1 MQCSS
6 CGTTLQ
12 PGMTKCP
19 SCGAPVST
27 DTSDSPYEE
36 HAGAV
41 PYIPYTPLKEREAA
55 PASSATPAAPTAPEG
70 SRSSDLL
77 AGAQPQQAA
86 PPAGSGPLAQAPGAA
101 QPFPAQQWTP
111 VQPAV
116 AQQPPQR
123 QGLSPMAI
131 TLSVILA
138 LLIIVG
144 AGGLIYYATGPYP
157 AEQHAQATAVVQ
169 NVLAQQQQ
177 ANAQA
182 TANIA
187 ALIPQKLYTQVTSG
201 KPAISDPLDSIN
213 HSLFVSLSNPSS
225 SCGFTGGAYH
235 ASASAGFIGP
245 CLAPA
250 VSVSNFAFQ
259 AQMTI
264 IKGNAGGLIFRLNF
278 GASSLNSY
286 LFLIDHLGGYRLVAF
301 QNNNTIMQLA
311 NGVSS
316 AVNVGLNQSNL
327 LTVIARGN
335 NFYLYVNKQYITS
348 ARDNTFSSGVVGVFA
363 SGANATD
370 VVFSNA
376 QVWKL

>member
-6 CGTTLQ
+6 CGATLQ

-19 SCGAPVST
+19 SCGTPVST

-41 PYIPYTPLKEREAA
+41 PYIPYTPLQENEAA
-55 PASSATPAAPTAPEG
+55 PAIPTAQENSPI
-70 SRSSDLL
+70 STQL
-77 AGAQPQQAA
+77 AGVQSQQAA
-86 PPAGSGPLAQAPGAA
+86 TPTGSSSLAQAPAA
-101 QPFPAQQWTP
+101 
-111 VQPAV
+111 QPAV

-138 LLIIVG
+138 LLIIGG

-169 NVLAQQQQ
+169 DVLAQQQQ

-182 TANIA
+182 TANVA
-187 ALIPQKLYTQVTSG
+187 NLTPQELYTRITSE
-201 KPAISDPLDSIN
+201 KPAINDPLDSVN
-213 HSLFVSLSNPSS
+213 HSLFVSINNTTSR
-225 SCGFTGGAYH
+225 CGFTGSAYH
-235 ASASAGFIGP
+235 ASASAGFITP

-278 GASSLNSY
+278 GASSLDTY
-286 LFLIDHLGGYRLVAF
+286 LFLIDSLGGYRLVAL
-301 QNNNTIMQLA
+301 QNNTTVMQLA
-311 NGVSS
+311 NGISS

-335 NFYLYVNKQYITS
+335 KFYLYVNKQYITS
-348 ARDNTFSSGVVGVFA
+348 AGDNTFSSGVVGVFA
-363 SGANATD
+363 SGASATD

-376 QVWKL
+376 QVWRL

>member
-55 PASSATPAAPTAPEG
+55 PASSAAPATPAAQESP
-70 SRSSDLL
+70 RSSGPLV
-77 AGAQPQQAA
+77 GA
-86 PPAGSGPLAQAPGAA
+86 PPRQATPLAGSGPLAQAPAA
-101 QPFPAQQWTP
+101 QPFAAQQWTP

-116 AQQPPQR
+116 IQQPQQR

-138 LLIIVG
+138 LLIIGG
-144 AGGLIYYATGPYP
+144 AGGLIYYVTGPYP

-182 TANIA
+182 TANVA
-187 ALIPQKLYTQVTSG
+187 NLTPQELYTRITSG

-213 HSLFVSLSNPSS
+213 HSLFVSRSNSAS
-225 SCGFTGGAYH
+225 SCGFTGGTYH
-235 ASASAGFIGP
+235 ASASPHFTIYCFAPIG
-245 CLAPA
+245 
-250 VSVSNFAFQ
+250 VSNFAFQ

-264 IKGNAGGLIFRLNF
+264 IKGDAGGLVFRLNSDT
-278 GASSLNSY
+278 SSLNSY
-286 LFLIDHLGGYRLVAF
+286 LFLIDRLGGYSLVAL
-301 QNNNTIMQLA
+301 QNTNNARQLV
-311 NGVSS
+311 NGVNP
-316 AVNVGLNQSNL
+316 AIKVGLNQSNL
-327 LTVIARGN
+327 LTVLALGSN
-335 NFYLYVNKQYITS
+335 LFVYVNKQYIT
-348 ARDNTFSSGVVGVFA
+348 RVGDNTFSSGIVGVFA
-363 SGANATD
+363 TGANATD
-370 VVFSNA
+370 VAFSNA
-376 QVWKL
+376 QIWRL

>member
-55 PASSATPAAPTAPEG
+55 PASSAAPATPAAQESP
-70 SRSSDLL
+70 RSSGPLV
-77 AGAQPQQAA
+77 GA
-86 PPAGSGPLAQAPGAA
+86 PPRQATPLAGSGPLAQAPAA
-101 QPFPAQQWTP
+101 QPFAAQQWTP

-116 AQQPPQR
+116 IQQPPQR
-123 QGLSPMAI
+123 QGLSPWAI

-138 LLIIVG
+138 ILIIGG

-182 TANIA
+182 TANVA
-187 ALIPQKLYTQVTSG
+187 NLTPQELYTRITST
-201 KPAISDPLDSIN
+201 KPAINDPLDSIN
-213 HSLFVSLSNPSS
+213 HSQFVTVSS
-225 SCGFTGGAYH
+225 PTGSCGFTGGAYH
-235 ASASAGFIGP
+235 ASASAKFTSLCAALGVG
-245 CLAPA
+245 
-250 VSVSNFAFQ
+250 VSNFAFQ

-264 IKGNAGGLIFRLNF
+264 IKGDEGGLIFRLNI
-278 GASSLNSY
+278 ASSSLNSY
-286 LFLIDHLGGYRLVAF
+286 LFLVDSLGNFRLIAL
-301 QNNNTIMQLA
+301 QNNNNARQLA
-311 NGVSS
+311 NGVNP
-316 AVNVGLNQSNL
+316 AIKVGLNQSNL
-327 LTVIARGN
+327 LAVIARGSN
-335 NFYLYVNKQYITS
+335 LYLYANKQYITS
-348 ARDNTFSSGVVGVFA
+348 VMDNTFSDGVVGVFA
-363 SGANATD
+363 AGANATD
-370 VVFSNA
+370 VAFSNA
-376 QVWKL
+376 QVWRL

>member
-12 PGMTKCP
+12 PGMTRCP

-27 DTSDSPYEE
+27 DTSDSSPYEE

-55 PASSATPAAPTAPEG
+55 PAAPIAQEG

-86 PPAGSGPLAQAPGAA
+86 PPAVSFGPLAQPPGAG
-101 QPFPAQQWTP
+101 QPFAIQQAIP

-116 AQQPPQR
+116 ARQR
-123 QGLSPMAI
+123 QGLSPWAI
-131 TLSVILA
+131 RLSVILA
-138 LLIIVG
+138 ILIIGG

-187 ALIPQKLYTQVTSG
+187 ALTPQKLYTQVTSG

-225 SCGFTGGAYH
+225 RCGFTGSAYH

-278 GASSLNSY
+278 AASSLNSY
-286 LFLIDHLGGYRLVAF
+286 LFLIDHLGGYRLVAL
-301 QNNNTIMQLA
+301 QNNNTVMQLA

>member
-6 CGTTLQ
+6 CGAALQ
-12 PGMTKCP
+12 PGVTSCP

-27 DTSDSPYEE
+27 DTSDSSPYEE

-41 PYIPYTPLKEREAA
+41 PYIPYTPLKEREAS
-55 PASSATPAAPTAPEG
+55 PASPAAPAAPTAQEG
-70 SRSSDLL
+70 SRNSDLL

-86 PPAGSGPLAQAPGAA
+86 TPAGSGPLAQALAA
-101 QPFPAQQWTP
+101 PQPFAAHQAMP

-116 AQQPPQR
+116 AQQR
-123 QGLSPMAI
+123 QGLSPLAI

-138 LLIIVG
+138 LLIIGG

-187 ALIPQKLYTQVTSG
+187 ALTPQKLYAQVTSG
-201 KPAISDPLDSIN
+201 KPAISDPLDNIN
-213 HSLFVSLSNPSS
+213 HSLFVTVSRPTG

-235 ASASAGFIGP
+235 ASASAKFTSP
-245 CLAPA
+245 CIAPA
-250 VSVSNFAFQ
+250 VGVSNFAFQ

-264 IKGNAGGLIFRLNF
+264 IKGDAGGLIFRLNL
-278 GASSLNSY
+278 GSSSANSY
-286 LFLIDHLGGYRLVAF
+286 LFLIDRLGGYRLVAI
-301 QNNNTIMQLA
+301 QNNNNVKQLA
-311 NGVSS
+311 NGLSS
-316 AVNVGLNQSNL
+316 AINMGLSQSNL
-327 LTVIARGN
+327 LTVIARGS

-348 ARDNTFSSGVVGVFA
+348 VGDNTFSTGVIGVFA
-363 SGANATD
+363 AGANATD
-370 VVFSNA
+370 AVFSNA
-376 QVWKL
+376 QVWRL

>member
-12 PGMTKCP
+12 PGMTSCP
-19 SCGAPVST
+19 TCGAPVST
-27 DTSDSPYEE
+27 DTSDSSPYEE

-41 PYIPYTPLKEREAA
+41 PYIPYTPLQEREAA
-55 PASSATPAAPTAPEG
+55 PASPAAPAAPAAQEG
-70 SRSSDLL
+70 SRDSGSL
-77 AGAQPQQAA
+77 AGTPPQQAI
-86 PPAGSGPLAQAPGAA
+86 
-101 QPFPAQQWTP
+101 P

-116 AQQPPQR
+116 ARQR
-123 QGLSPMAI
+123 QGLSPWAI

-138 LLIIVG
+138 LLIIGG

-157 AEQHAQATAVVQ
+157 AEQHALATAVVQ
-169 NVLAQQQQ
+169 NILAQQQQ

-182 TANIA
+182 TANVA
-187 ALIPQKLYTQVTSG
+187 NLTPQELYTRITNQ

-213 HSLFVSLSNPSS
+213 HSLFVSLSNPSR
-225 SCGFTGGAYH
+225 CGFTGSAYH
-235 ASASAGFIGP
+235 ASASAGFISP

-278 GASSLNSY
+278 AASSLNSY
-286 LFLIDHLGGYRLVAF
+286 LFLIDHLGGYRLVAL
-301 QNNNTIMQLA
+301 QNNNTVMQLA

-327 LTVIARGN
+327 LTVIARGH
-335 NFYLYVNKQYITS
+335 NFFLYVNKQYISS
-348 ARDNTFSSGVVGVFA
+348 AGDNTFSSGVVGVFA

-370 VVFSNA
+370 VVFSNV

>member
-12 PGMTKCP
+12 PGMTSCP

-27 DTSDSPYEE
+27 DTSDSSPYEE

-55 PASSATPAAPTAPEG
+55 PASPASPAAPAAQEG

-77 AGAQPQQAA
+77 VGAQSQQAA
-86 PPAGSGPLAQAPGAA
+86 TPAGSSPLAQAPAA
-101 QPFPAQQWTP
+101 QPFAVQQAMP

-116 AQQPPQR
+116 AQQR

-138 LLIIVG
+138 LLIIGG
-144 AGGLIYYATGPYP
+144 AGGLIYYATGLYP

-187 ALIPQKLYTQVTSG
+187 ALTPQKLYTQVTSG

-213 HSLFVSLSNPSS
+213 HSLFVSLSNPTS
-225 SCGFTGGAYH
+225 SCAFTGSAYH

-264 IKGNAGGLIFRLNF
+264 IKGNSGGLIFRLNF
-278 GASSLNSY
+278 AASSLNSY
-286 LFLIDHLGGYRLVAF
+286 LFLVDRLGGYRLVAL
-301 QNNNTIMQLA
+301 QNNNTVMQLA

-316 AVNVGLNQSNL
+316 AVNAGLNQSNL

-335 NFYLYVNKQYITS
+335 NFYLYVNRQYITS

>member
-6 CGTTLQ
+6 CGTNLQ

-19 SCGAPVST
+19 SCGTPVST

-36 HAGAV
+36 NAGAV

-55 PASSATPAAPTAPEG
+55 PASSAAPATPAAQESP
-70 SRSSDLL
+70 RSSES
-77 AGAQPQQAA
+77 AGAAPQQAA
-86 PPAGSGPLAQAPGAA
+86 PPAGSGPLAQAPAA
-101 QPFPAQQWTP
+101 QPFAAQQVAP
-111 VQPAV
+111 VQPAA

-131 TLSVILA
+131 TLSAILA
-138 LLIIVG
+138 LLIIGG

-187 ALIPQKLYTQVTSG
+187 TLTPQELYTRITSE
-201 KPAISDPLDSIN
+201 KPAITDPLDNAN
-213 HSLFVSLSNPSS
+213 HSIFIAVSSPTS

-235 ASASAGFIGP
+235 ASESAKFISP
-245 CLAPA
+245 CIAPA
-250 VSVSNFAFQ
+250 VGVSNFAFQ

-264 IKGNAGGLIFRLNF
+264 IKGDSGGLIFRLNL
-278 GASSLNSY
+278 GSSSANSY
-286 LFLIDHLGGYRLVAF
+286 LFLIDRLGSYRLIVL
-301 QNNNTIMQLA
+301 QNNNNARLLA
-311 NGVSS
+311 NGVNP
-316 AVNVGLNQSNL
+316 AVKVGLNQDNL
-327 LTVIARGN
+327 LTVIARGS
-335 NFYLYVNKQYITS
+335 NFYLYANRQYITS
-348 ARDNTFSSGVVGVFA
+348 VVDNTFSNGIIGVFA
-363 SGANATD
+363 TGASATD

-376 QVWKL
+376 QVWRL

>member
-6 CGTTLQ
+6 CGATLQ
-12 PGMTKCP
+12 SGMTTCP

-27 DTSDSPYEE
+27 DTSDSSPYEE
-36 HAGAV
+36 QAGAV
-41 PYIPYTPLKEREAA
+41 PYIPYTPLKEREA
-55 PASSATPAAPTAPEG
+55 TPAAPAAQEAPSNLG
-70 SRSSDLL
+70 SL
-77 AGAQPQQAA
+77 AGTPPQQAA
-86 PPAGSGPLAQAPGAA
+86 TPAVAFGSLAQPPGAG
-101 QPFPAQQWTP
+101 QPFAVQQAMP

-116 AQQPPQR
+116 AQQR
-123 QGLSPMAI
+123 QGLSPWTI

-187 ALIPQKLYTQVTSG
+187 ALTPQKLYTRVTSG

-213 HSLFVSLSNPSS
+213 HSLFVSLSNPTSR
-225 SCGFTGGAYH
+225 CGFTGSAYH
-235 ASASAGFIGP
+235 ASASAGFISP

-250 VSVSNFAFQ
+250 VSGSNFAFQ

-278 GASSLNSY
+278 AASSLNSY
-286 LFLIDHLGGYRLVAF
+286 LFLIDHLGSYRLVAL
-301 QNNNTIMQLA
+301 QNNNTVMQLA

-327 LTVIARGN
+327 LTVIALGN

>member
-6 CGTTLQ
+6 CGATLQ
-12 PGMTKCP
+12 PGMTSCP

-27 DTSDSPYEE
+27 DTSDSSPYEE

-55 PASSATPAAPTAPEG
+55 PAAPAAQEG
-70 SRSSDLL
+70 SRSSDSL
-77 AGAQPQQAA
+77 AGVQPQQAA
-86 PPAGSGPLAQAPGAA
+86 PPAGSGPLAQAPAA
-101 QPFPAQQWTP
+101 QPFAVQQAMP

-116 AQQPPQR
+116 AQQR
-123 QGLSPMAI
+123 QGLSPWAI

-138 LLIIVG
+138 LLIIGG
-144 AGGLIYYATGPYP
+144 AGGLIYYVTGPYP

-169 NVLAQQQQ
+169 NILAQQQQ

-182 TANIA
+182 TANVA
-187 ALIPQKLYTQVTSG
+187 NLTPQELYTRITSQ

-213 HSLFVSLSNPSS
+213 HSLFVSLSNPSR
-225 SCGFTGGAYH
+225 CGFTGSAYH
-235 ASASAGFIGP
+235 ASASAGFISP

-278 GASSLNSY
+278 AAPSLNSY
-286 LFLIDHLGGYRLVAF
+286 LFLIDHLGGYRLVAL
-301 QNNNTIMQLA
+301 QNNNNVMQLA
-311 NGVSS
+311 SGVSS

-327 LTVIARGN
+327 LTVIARGH
-335 NFYLYVNKQYITS
+335 NFFLYVNKQYISS
-348 ARDNTFSSGVVGVFA
+348 AGDNTFSSGVVGVFA

-370 VVFSNA
+370 VVFSNV

>member
-12 PGMTKCP
+12 PGRTKCP

-55 PASSATPAAPTAPEG
+55 PASSVAPATPAAQESP
-70 SRSSDLL
+70 RS
-77 AGAQPQQAA
+77 
-86 PPAGSGPLAQAPGAA
+86 SGPLVGAPPRQATPL
-101 QPFPAQQWTP
+101 P

-116 AQQPPQR
+116 IQQPQQR

-138 LLIIVG
+138 LLIIGG
-144 AGGLIYYATGPYP
+144 AGGLIYYVTGPYP

-182 TANIA
+182 TANVA
-187 ALIPQKLYTQVTSG
+187 NLTPQELYTRIIST
-201 KPAISDPLDSIN
+201 KPAINDPLDSIN
-213 HSLFVSLSNPSS
+213 HSQFVTVSS
-225 SCGFTGGAYH
+225 PTGSCGFTGGAYH
-235 ASASAGFIGP
+235 ASASAKFTSLCAALGVG
-245 CLAPA
+245 
-250 VSVSNFAFQ
+250 VSNFAFQ

-264 IKGNAGGLIFRLNF
+264 IKGDEGGLIFRLNI
-278 GASSLNSY
+278 ASSSLNSY
-286 LFLIDHLGGYRLVAF
+286 LFLVDSLGNFRLIAL
-301 QNNNTIMQLA
+301 QNNNNARQLA
-311 NGVSS
+311 NGVNP
-316 AVNVGLNQSNL
+316 AIKVGLNQSNL
-327 LTVIARGN
+327 LAVIARGSN
-335 NFYLYVNKQYITS
+335 LYLYANKQYITS
-348 ARDNTFSSGVVGVFA
+348 VMDNTFSDGVVGVFA
-363 SGANATD
+363 AGANATD
-370 VVFSNA
+370 VAFSNA
-376 QVWKL
+376 QVWRL

>member
-6 CGTTLQ
+6 CGTMLQ
-12 PGMTKCP
+12 PGMTRCP

-27 DTSDSPYEE
+27 DTSDSSPYEE

-55 PASSATPAAPTAPEG
+55 PAAPAAQEAPSNLG
-70 SRSSDLL
+70 SL

-86 PPAGSGPLAQAPGAA
+86 TPAVAFGPLAQAPGAA

-116 AQQPPQR
+116 AQQR
-123 QGLSPMAI
+123 QGLSPWAI

-138 LLIIVG
+138 LLIVGG
-144 AGGLIYYATGPYP
+144 AGELIYYATGPYP

-187 ALIPQKLYTQVTSG
+187 ALTPQKLYTQVTGG

-213 HSLFVSLSNPSS
+213 HSLFVSRSNSAS
-225 SCGFTGGAYH
+225 SCSFTGGAYH
-235 ASASAGFIGP
+235 ASVSPHFAIYCFSPIG
-245 CLAPA
+245 
-250 VSVSNFAFQ
+250 VSNFAFQ

-264 IKGNAGGLIFRLNF
+264 IKGDAGGLMFRLNSTS
-278 GASSLNSY
+278 SSLNSY
-286 LFLIDHLGGYRLVAF
+286 LFFIDHLGNYSLVAL
-301 QNNNTIMQLA
+301 QNTNNARQLA
-311 NGVSS
+311 TGINP
-316 AVNVGLNQSNL
+316 AIKVGLNQSNL
-327 LTVIARGN
+327 LTVIALGSN
-335 NFYLYVNKQYITS
+335 LYIYVNKQYITS
-348 ARDNTFSSGVVGVFA
+348 VGDNTFSSGIVGVFA
-363 SGANATD
+363 TGANATD
-370 VVFSNA
+370 DAFSNA
-376 QVWKL
+376 QIWRL

>member
-19 SCGAPVST
+19 SCGAPVSI
-27 DTSDSPYEE
+27 DTSDSSPYEE
-36 HAGAV
+36 HAGVV
-41 PYIPYTPLKEREAA
+41 PYIPYTPLQEKEAA
-55 PASSATPAAPTAPEG
+55 PAAPAAQEA
-70 SRSSDLL
+70 
-77 AGAQPQQAA
+77 PQQAA
-86 PPAGSGPLAQAPGAA
+86 APAQAPAA
-101 QPFPAQQWTP
+101 QSFAAQQAMP
-111 VQPAV
+111 LQPAV

-123 QGLSPMAI
+123 QGLSPWAI

-138 LLIIVG
+138 LLIIGG

-182 TANIA
+182 TANVA
-187 ALIPQKLYTQVTSG
+187 NLSPQELYTRITSE

-213 HSLFVSLSNPSS
+213 HSLFVAVSRPAG

-235 ASASAGFIGP
+235 ASASPGFIYT

-250 VSVSNFAFQ
+250 VNVGNFAFQ

-264 IKGNAGGLIFRLNF
+264 IKGNAGGLIFRLNL
-278 GASSLNSY
+278 GASSLNNY
-286 LFLIDHLGGYRLVAF
+286 LFLIDQLGGYRLVAL

-311 NGVSS
+311 NGVSP

-348 ARDNTFSSGVVGVFA
+348 TRDNTFSSGVVGVFA
-363 SGANATD
+363 SGASATD

-376 QVWKL
+376 QVWRL

>member
-12 PGMTKCP
+12 PGVTSCP

-27 DTSDSPYEE
+27 DTSDSSPYEE
-36 HAGAV
+36 HVGSV

-55 PASSATPAAPTAPEG
+55 PASPASPAAPAAQEG

-86 PPAGSGPLAQAPGAA
+86 TPAGSGPLAQAPAA
-101 QPFPAQQWTP
+101 QPFAAQQWIP

-123 QGLSPMAI
+123 QGLSLWAI

-138 LLIIVG
+138 LLIIGG

-157 AEQHAQATAVVQ
+157 AELHAQATAVVQ

-182 TANIA
+182 TANVA
-187 ALIPQKLYTQVTSG
+187 NLTPQELYTRITSG

-213 HSLFVSLSNPSS
+213 HSLFVS
-225 SCGFTGGAYH
+225 
-235 ASASAGFIGP
+235 
-245 CLAPA
+245 
-250 VSVSNFAFQ
+250 NFAFQ

-264 IKGNAGGLIFRLNF
+264 IKGDAGGLVFRLNSDT
-278 GASSLNSY
+278 SSLNSY
-286 LFLIDHLGGYRLVAF
+286 LFLIDRLGGYSLVAL
-301 QNNNTIMQLA
+301 QNTNNARLLV
-311 NGVSS
+311 NGVNPSIK
-316 AVNVGLNQSNL
+316 VGLNQSNL
-327 LTVIARGN
+327 LTVLALGSN
-335 NFYLYVNKQYITS
+335 LFVYVNKQYIT
-348 ARDNTFSSGVVGVFA
+348 RVGDNTFSSGIVGVFA
-363 SGANATD
+363 TGANATD
-370 VVFSNA
+370 VAFSNA
-376 QVWKL
+376 QIWRL

>member
-12 PGMTKCP
+12 PGMTSCP

-41 PYIPYTPLKEREAA
+41 PYIPYTPLKEKGAA
-55 PASSATPAAPTAPEG
+55 PASPAAPAAPAAQEG

-86 PPAGSGPLAQAPGAA
+86 TPTGSGPLAQAPAA
-101 QPFPAQQWTP
+101 QPFTVQQAMP
-111 VQPAV
+111 LQPAV
-116 AQQPPQR
+116 AQQSPQR
-123 QGLSPMAI
+123 QGLSPWAI

-144 AGGLIYYATGPYP
+144 AGLLIYYATGPYP

-182 TANIA
+182 TANVA
-187 ALIPQKLYTQVTSG
+187 NLTPQELYTRITAN

-213 HSLFVSLSNPSS
+213 HSQFISVSNPSFNCS
-225 SCGFTGGAYH
+225 YTGGAYH
-235 ASASAGFIGP
+235 ASASAKFTSPCIAPTIG
-245 CLAPA
+245 
-250 VSVSNFAFQ
+250 VSDFAFQ

-264 IKGNAGGLIFRLNF
+264 IKGDAGGLIFRFNL
-278 GASSLNSY
+278 AQSSLNSY
-286 LFLIDHLGGYRLVAF
+286 LFFIDRLGSYSLIAI
-301 QNNNTIMQLA
+301 QNNNNVRQLA
-311 NGVSS
+311 NGVNP
-316 AVNVGLNQSNL
+316 AIKVGLNQSNL
-327 LTVIARGN
+327 LTVIALGSN
-335 NFYLYVNKQYITS
+335 LYVYVNKQYIT
-348 ARDNTFSSGVVGVFA
+348 RVEDTTFSSGIVGVFA
-363 SGANATD
+363 AGANATD
-370 VVFSNA
+370 VAFSNA
-376 QVWKL
+376 QVWRL

>member
-6 CGTTLQ
+6 CGATLQ
-12 PGMTKCP
+12 PGMTNCP

-55 PASSATPAAPTAPEG
+55 PAAPGAQEAPSNLG
-70 SRSSDLL
+70 LL

-86 PPAGSGPLAQAPGAA
+86 PPAGSSPLAQVA
-101 QPFPAQQWTP
+101 QPFAAQQWTP
-111 VQPAV
+111 VQQAV
-116 AQQPPQR
+116 IQQPQPRQR
-123 QGLSPMAI
+123 LSRWAI

-144 AGGLIYYATGPYP
+144 AGGLIYYVTGPYP

-169 NVLAQQQQ
+169 NILATQQQ

-187 ALIPQKLYTQVTSG
+187 ALTPQKLYTQVTSG

-213 HSLFVSLSNPSS
+213 HSLFVSLSNPNS
-225 SCGFTGGAYH
+225 SCGFTGSAYH

-278 GASSLNSY
+278 AASSLNTY
-286 LFLIDHLGGYRLVAF
+286 LFLIDHLGGYRLVAL
-301 QNNNTIMQLA
+301 QNNNNARQLA
-311 NGVSS
+311 IGVSP

-327 LTVIARGN
+327 LTVIARGS

-348 ARDNTFSSGVVGVFA
+348 AGDNTFNSGVVGVFA

>member
-6 CGTTLQ
+6 CGTMLQ
-12 PGMTKCP
+12 PGMTRCP
-19 SCGAPVST
+19 SCGAPVSM
-27 DTSDSPYEE
+27 DTSDSSPYEE

-55 PASSATPAAPTAPEG
+55 PAAPAAQEG

-86 PPAGSGPLAQAPGAA
+86 PPAGSSPLAQAPAA
-101 QPFPAQQWTP
+101 QPFAAQQWTP
-111 VQPAV
+111 VQQAV
-116 AQQPPQR
+116 IQQPQQR
-123 QGLSPMAI
+123 QGLSPWAI

-138 LLIIVG
+138 LLIIGG

-169 NVLAQQQQ
+169 NLLAQQQQ

-187 ALIPQKLYTQVTSG
+187 ALTPQELYTRITSS

-213 HSLFVSLSNPSS
+213 HSLFVSLSNPTS
-225 SCGFTGGAYH
+225 SCGFTGSAYH
-235 ASASAGFIGP
+235 ASASAGFISP

-278 GASSLNSY
+278 AASSLNSY
-286 LFLIDHLGGYRLVAF
+286 LFLIDHLGGYRLVAL
-301 QNNNTIMQLA
+301 QNNNTAMQLA

-316 AVNVGLNQSNL
+316 AVKVGLNQSNL
-327 LTVIARGN
+327 LTVIARSN
-335 NFYLYVNKQYITS
+335 KFYLYVNRQYITS
-348 ARDNTFSSGVVGVFA
+348 AGDNTFSSGVIGVFA

>member
-12 PGMTKCP
+12 PGMTTCP

-27 DTSDSPYEE
+27 DTSDSSPYEE

-41 PYIPYTPLKEREAA
+41 PYIPYTPLKEREAV
-55 PASSATPAAPTAPEG
+55 PAAPAAQEAPSNLG
-70 SRSSDLL
+70 SL

-86 PPAGSGPLAQAPGAA
+86 PPAGSGLLAQAPAA

-111 VQPAV
+111 VQQAV
-116 AQQPPQR
+116 IQQPQQR
-123 QGLSPMAI
+123 QGLSPWAI

-138 LLIIVG
+138 LLIIGG
-144 AGGLIYYATGPYP
+144 AGVLIYYATGPYP

-182 TANIA
+182 TANVA
-187 ALIPQKLYTQVTSG
+187 NLTPQELYTRITSE

-213 HSLFVSLSNPSS
+213 HSLFVSRSNSAS

-235 ASASAGFIGP
+235 ASVSPHFAIYCFSPIG
-245 CLAPA
+245 
-250 VSVSNFAFQ
+250 VSNFAFQ

-264 IKGNAGGLIFRLNF
+264 IKGDAGGLMFRLHSTS
-278 GASSLNSY
+278 SSLNSY
-286 LFLIDHLGGYRLVAF
+286 LFLIDRLGYYSLGAL
-301 QNNNTIMQLA
+301 QNTNNARPLA
-311 NGVSS
+311 NGVNP
-316 AVNVGLNQSNL
+316 AIKVGLNQSNL
-327 LTVIARGN
+327 LTVIALGSN
-335 NFYLYVNKQYITS
+335 LYVYVNKQYIT
-348 ARDNTFSSGVVGVFA
+348 RVEDTTFSSGIVGVFA
-363 SGANATD
+363 TGANATD
-370 VVFSNA
+370 VAFSNA
-376 QVWKL
+376 QIWRL

>member
-6 CGTTLQ
+6 CGATLQ
-12 PGMTKCP
+12 PGMTSCP

-27 DTSDSPYEE
+27 DTSDSSPYEE

-55 PASSATPAAPTAPEG
+55 PAAPAAQEAPSNLG
-70 SRSSDLL
+70 SL

-86 PPAGSGPLAQAPGAA
+86 TPVVAFGPLAQPPGAG
-101 QPFPAQQWTP
+101 QPFAIQQATP

-131 TLSVILA
+131 TLSSILA
-138 LLIIVG
+138 ILIIGG
-144 AGGLIYYATGPYP
+144 AGWLIYYATGPYP

-177 ANAQA
+177 A

-187 ALIPQKLYTQVTSG
+187 ALTPQKLYTQVTSG

-213 HSLFVSLSNPSS
+213 HSLFVSLSNPTSR
-225 SCGFTGGAYH
+225 CGFTGSAYH

-250 VSVSNFAFQ
+250 ISVSNFAFQ

-264 IKGNAGGLIFRLNF
+264 IKGNAGGLVFRLNF

-286 LFLIDHLGGYRLVAF
+286 LFLIDHLGGYRLVAL
-301 QNNNTIMQLA
+301 QNNNTVMQLA

-348 ARDNTFSSGVVGVFA
+348 TRDNTYSSGVVGVFA

-376 QVWKL
+376 QIWKL

>member
-12 PGMTKCP
+12 PGMTRCP

-27 DTSDSPYEE
+27 DTSDSSPYEE
-36 HAGAV
+36 HASAV

-55 PASSATPAAPTAPEG
+55 PAAPAAQEAPSNLG
-70 SRSSDLL
+70 SL

-86 PPAGSGPLAQAPGAA
+86 TPAVAFGPLAQAPAA
-101 QPFPAQQWTP
+101 QPFAAQQWTP

-116 AQQPPQR
+116 VQQPPQR
-123 QGLSPMAI
+123 QGLSPLAI

-138 LLIIVG
+138 LLIIGG

-157 AEQHAQATAVVQ
+157 AEQHEKATAVVQ
-169 NVLAQQQQ
+169 TVLAQQQQ

-187 ALIPQKLYTQVTSG
+187 TLTPQELYTRITSS

-213 HSLFVSLSNPSS
+213 HSLFVSLSNPTS
-225 SCGFTGGAYH
+225 SCGFTGSAYH

-278 GASSLNSY
+278 AASSLNTY
-286 LFLIDHLGGYRLVAF
+286 LFLIDHLGGYRLVAL
-301 QNNNTIMQLA
+301 QNNNNARQLA
-311 NGVSS
+311 IGVSP

-327 LTVIARGN
+327 LTVIARGS

-348 ARDNTFSSGVVGVFA
+348 AGDNAFSSGVVGVFA

>member
-6 CGTTLQ
+6 CGATLQ
-12 PGMTKCP
+12 PGMTSCP

-27 DTSDSPYEE
+27 DTSDSSPYEE

-41 PYIPYTPLKEREAA
+41 PYIPYSPLKEREAA
-55 PASSATPAAPTAPEG
+55 PAAPVAQEG

-86 PPAGSGPLAQAPGAA
+86 PPAGSGPLAQAPAA
-101 QPFPAQQWTP
+101 QPFAAQQWTP

-116 AQQPPQR
+116 IQQR
-123 QGLSPMAI
+123 QGLSPWAI

-138 LLIIVG
+138 LLIIGG

-187 ALIPQKLYTQVTSG
+187 ALTPQELYTRITSS
-201 KPAISDPLDSIN
+201 KPVISDPLDSIN
-213 HSLFVSLSNPSS
+213 HSLFVSVNRPTF

-245 CLAPA
+245 CLALA

-264 IKGNAGGLIFRLNF
+264 IKGNAGGLIFRLNI
-278 GASSLNSY
+278 ASSSLNSY
-286 LFLIDHLGGYRLVAF
+286 LFLIDNLGGYRLAAF
-301 QNNNTIMQLA
+301 QNNNTVMQLA

-335 NFYLYVNKQYITS
+335 NFYLYVNRQYITS

-363 SGANATD
+363 SGTNATN

>member
-6 CGTTLQ
+6 CGTALQ

-27 DTSDSPYEE
+27 DTPDSPYEE

-41 PYIPYTPLKEREAA
+41 PYIPFTPLKEKEAA
-55 PASSATPAAPTAPEG
+55 PASPADSAAPAAQESPRRSG
-70 SRSSDLL
+70 SLV
-77 AGAQPQQAA
+77 GVPPQQAV
-86 PPAGSGPLAQAPGAA
+86 PPAGSGPLAQAPAA
-101 QPFPAQQWTP
+101 QPFAAQQWTP

-116 AQQPPQR
+116 IQQPRQR

-138 LLIIVG
+138 LLIIGG

-182 TANIA
+182 TANVA
-187 ALIPQKLYTQVTSG
+187 NLTPQELYTRITSE

-213 HSLFVSLSNPSS
+213 HSLFVSRSNSAS
-225 SCGFTGGAYH
+225 GCGFTGGTYH
-235 ASASAGFIGP
+235 ASVSPHFAIYCFALIG
-245 CLAPA
+245 
-250 VSVSNFAFQ
+250 VSNFAFQ

-264 IKGNAGGLIFRLNF
+264 IKGDAGGLIFRLNP
-278 GASSLNSY
+278 ASSSLNSY
-286 LFLIDHLGGYRLVAF
+286 LFLIDRLGNYSLGAL
-301 QNNNTIMQLA
+301 QNTNNARPLA
-311 NGVSS
+311 NGVNP
-316 AVNVGLNQSNL
+316 AIKVGLNQSNL
-327 LTVIARGN
+327 LTVIALGSN
-335 NFYLYVNKQYITS
+335 LYVYVNKQYIT
-348 ARDNTFSSGVVGVFA
+348 RVEDTTFSSGIVGVFA
-363 SGANATD
+363 TGANATD
-370 VVFSNA
+370 VAFSNA